1 MFSCPAQP
9 IATRPIETSAGVFAA
24 ASRAKGNAR
33 IVETRQDWRGGGAIA
48 GAELPSLAE
57 GRGPL
62 IDLCL
67 AGNEF
72 FYFVRTDARKNAKEK
87 TPKKKGGG
95 TPGDANHHPPHREMR
110 PRALVVSRPACARPG
125 PGGAHAFRRSTAAL
139 AEGTFVAPA
148 QRQARL
154 PGTWPER
161 SILNARSNR
170 GAETLR
176 LCRALP
182 GPHLS
187 QSSGSTPR
195 AGRCAGRHD
204 AQAARERAVSSRPRA
219 PHSLRFREY
228 PRPKASFG
236 ERDSSCDVSEMVT
249 IVKYRRRIGERSV
262 L

>member
-1 MFSCPAQP
+1 MVFSCPAQP

-110 PRALVVSRPACARPG
+110 PRALVVSPPRLHEARTRRRARLPAFHRGSCRRD
-125 PGGAHAFRRSTAAL
+125 FRRSGSASGQASWDLAGAL
-139 AEGTFVAPA
+139 DPERPLQPGSGDLAPLPGA
-148 QRQARL
+148 TRPAPVPVQWKHPTRRSLCRQA
-154 PGTWPER
+154 
-161 SILNARSNR
+161 
-170 GAETLR
+170 
-176 LCRALP
+176 
-182 GPHLS
+182 
-187 QSSGSTPR
+187 
-195 AGRCAGRHD
+195 
-204 AQAARERAVSSRPRA
+204 
-219 PHSLRFREY
+219 
-228 PRPKASFG
+228 
-236 ERDSSCDVSEMVT
+236 
-249 IVKYRRRIGERSV
+249 
-262 L
+262 